1 MLAICY
7 CMAIRND
14 LFLHVYLFVK
24 NPSHWVSRQQQLFAQ
39 LRRNYPLGQ
48 EANSA
53 QDKLPADSANLY
65 VNALKSPSI
74 LVISTF
80 ISRFFDI
87 SKRARLGFGQ
97 RLLATTVATQLS
109 VPPFD

>member
-1 MLAICY
+1 MLMLAICY

-24 NPSHWVSRQQQLFAQ
+24 NPSHGVSRQQQ

-65 VNALKSPSI
+65 VNALK
-74 LVISTF
+74 
-80 ISRFFDI
+80 
-87 SKRARLGFGQ
+87 
-97 RLLATTVATQLS
+97 
-109 VPPFD
+109 